1 MGEENNNNNKTSVRV
16 FKSPLGLYLS
26 DCTDMMIMSH
36 YGISV
41 VINVRLY
48 ESQAELKTGACK
60 KTCPEFYIIKPYT
73 FSDWELRCTRD
84 RNVGYHEKYM
94 NGSNTGVFKK
104 NSVCSSTHPHENSVV
119 TSVYIEKTTYQMNSV
134 SAGVYG

>member
-1 MGEENNNNNKTSVRV
+1 
-16 FKSPLGLYLS
+16 
-26 DCTDMMIMSH
+26 MMIMSH

-48 ESQAELKTGACK
+48 DSKDELKTGACK
-60 KTCPEFYIIKPYT
+60 KTCPDT
-73 FSDWELRCTRD
+73 FSDCELHCARD

-104 NSVCSSTHPHENSVV
+104 NSVCSSTHPHENSGA
-119 TSVYIEKTTYQMNSV
+119 TGVYIETATYQMNSV
-134 SAGVYG
+134 SGGQERRSLC